1 MALALIKEFSLSR
14 DGLMTINFKSN
25 VRNLEQDVK
34 RKQLCGSMRGEA
46 EAPEGSTSFKGQMG
60 TGKGASFY

>member
-1 MALALIKEFSLSR
+1 MALALIKQFTLSR

-34 RKQLCGSMRGEA
+34 RKQINEVIKTLKKTRCC
-46 EAPEGSTSFKGQMG
+46 
-60 TGKGASFY
+60 